1 MSQNHFEISK
11 KDIHFNGN
19 TKALPANDVKKDR
32 LFKIRPLFE
41 KIRQNCTIQVTNGQK
56 DVEEQIIPFKRRSY
70 HRRYMPNKPN

>member
-41 KIRQNCTIQVTNGQK
+41 KIRQNCTIQMTNG
-56 DVEEQIIPFKRRSY
+56 
-70 HRRYMPNKPN
+70 